1 LTEATQKYQPNNES
15 GNLMEIYKR
24 LFGFTFLLLIQS
36 SLYGQDYYA
45 LDAQAPIDAVDSLWT
60 EELTW
65 IEVRNAVSAGKT
77 TVIISTGGIEQN
89 GPFVVT
95 GKHNF
100 LLETVLPYIAEEI
113 GDTLIAPIVKF
124 VPEGNINEQSGHM
137 AFPGTISLQESTFE
151 ALLADICRSYAAHG
165 FRDIILLG
173 DSGGNQRGMA
183 NVADSLN
190 EQWQNEDA
198 RVHFLTEFYT
208 EDQWSYEFLKSKGIV
223 QIDQTPPPG
232 EPADRPTATRNQ
244 MHDDI
249 YYEAQVA
256 VQDPTLIRAQQR
268 MAKDLFRLHGVDL
281 NSIDYLVQL
290 GHELAQYR
298 AKITARAFSDSLATL
313 RD

>member
-1 LTEATQKYQPNNES
+1 
-15 GNLMEIYKR
+15 MEINKR
-24 LFGFTFLLLIQS
+24 LIGFTFLLLIQP

-45 LDAQAPIDAVDSLWT
+45 LDAQSPIDAGSSLWT

-65 IEVRNAVSAGKT
+65 IEVRNAVSAGKAT
-77 TVIISTGGIEQN
+77 IIVSTGGIEQN

-100 LLETVLPYIAEEI
+100 LLETVLPYVAEEI
-113 GDTLIAPIVKF
+113 GNTLIAQIVKF
-124 VPEGNINEQSGHM
+124 VPEGNIDEQTGHM
-137 AFPGTISLQESTFE
+137 AYPGTISLEQSTFE
-151 ALLADICRSYAAHG
+151 ALLTDICSSYAAHG
-165 FRDIILLG
+165 FRDIILIG

-190 EQWQNEDA
+190 AQWQNEDA
-198 RVHFLTEFYT
+198 RVHFLPEFYT

-256 VQDPTLIRAQQR
+256 VQNPAHIRAQQR
-268 MAKDLFRLHGVDL
+268 MAAGLFRLHGVDL
-281 NSIDYLVQL
+281 NSIDYIVQL
-290 GHELAQYR
+290 GQELAQYR
-298 AKITARAFSDSLATL
+298 AEITARAFRSSLATL
-313 RD
+313 RN